1 MDLERLYD
9 QVNAQ
14 IQTLDFSKLWEGFVP
29 LKFALYNDSACFYN
43 GNYIEKTDAFLAN
56 TAICYNGEWIAI
68 WNVAESIDPVILTSK
83 IVHEM
88 FHGFQMANNDSR
100 FFDDMD
106 ALYHYKYT
114 EGNLNLKA
122 MENRLLCHLADRFD
136 EGLFDEFLGIR
147 KLRQRTYP
155 YEYHYEACIEQI
167 EGAAN
172 YVELQ
177 CLKQL
182 SAALFRK
189 ALSATKERVADQNNL
204 LPVRIICYDIGALLL
219 LVMTENRIAFDSG
232 FSPVPFSEAILE
244 GIEERICTPDI
255 SVKALVDA
263 YYSKASET
271 VRRAVERNDLV
282 CDTPDDL
289 LAVNIY
295 NAVCCRNYI
304 ISKFFVMYGSE
315 ENPKVEYGDFVI
327 ETTAYK
333 KLSRIY
339 RIV

>member
-1 MDLERLYD
+1 M
-9 QVNAQ
+9 
-14 IQTLDFSKLWEGFVP
+14 
-29 LKFALYNDSACFYN
+29 
-43 GNYIEKTDAFLAN
+43 
-56 TAICYNGEWIAI
+56 
-68 WNVAESIDPVILTSK
+68 
-83 IVHEM
+83 
-88 FHGFQMANNDSR
+88 
-100 FFDDMD
+100 
-106 ALYHYKYT
+106 
-114 EGNLNLKA
+114 
-122 MENRLLCHLADRFD
+122 
-136 EGLFDEFLGIR
+136 
-147 KLRQRTYP
+147 
-155 YEYHYEACIEQI
+155 
-167 EGAAN
+167 
-172 YVELQ
+172 
-177 CLKQL
+177 KQL

-295 NAVCCRNYI
+295 NAVCYGSYI
-304 ISKFFVMYGSE
+304 ISRYFVMYGSE
-315 ENPKVEYGDFVI
+315 EDPKVEYGDFVI
-327 ETTAYK
+327 ETNAVR